1 MRVALG
7 IVVGAVIVLM
17 GLTSVVHGLGIMGSS
32 GMIGSSGMSDNF
44 YSANDGLN
52 DFKMK
57 MAQIISNAP
66 GINSSEVSTEAGQ
79 AKVGTIQNSMQNFM
93 QNSTNNSTRNSSRNS
108 SYDNSSLDN
117 RTSDIQQAGNST
129 LNTGSS
135 SGGSML
141 SQTSSTSP
149 SGLHFDNQASF
160 NGIWSL
166 QASKQGFGNSGIND
180 RMALSGDFD
189 VKKSISFKG

>member
-17 GLTSVVHGLGIMGSS
+17 GFTSVVHGLGM
-32 GMIGSSGMSDNF
+32 MGSSGMSDNF

-66 GINSSEVSTEAGQ
+66 VINSEVSTEAGQ
-79 AKVGTIQNSMQNFM
+79 PKLGSMQNSS
-93 QNSTNNSTRNSSRNS
+93 QNSSWNSSS
-108 SYDNSSLDN
+108 VNSSLDN
-117 RTSDIQQAGNST
+117 RTSDIQPAKNST
-129 LNTGSS
+129 LNTGSN

-141 SQTSSTSP
+141 SQTGSTSP

-166 QASKQGFGNSGIND
+166 QAGKQGFGNSGIND
-180 RMALSGDFD
+180 RMALSGDFN
-189 VKKSISFKG
+189 VKKTISFKG

>member
-1 MRVALG
+1 
-7 IVVGAVIVLM
+7 M
-17 GLTSVVHGLGIMGSS
+17 GT
-32 GMIGSSGMSDNF
+32 SGMSDNF

-66 GINSSEVSTEAGQ
+66 GINSEISTEAGQ
-79 AKVGTIQNSMQNFM
+79 PKLGSMQNSS
-93 QNSTNNSTRNSSRNS
+93 QNSSFV
-108 SYDNSSLDN
+108 NSSLDN
-117 RTSDIQQAGNST
+117 RTSDIQPAKNSS

-141 SQTSSTSP
+141 SETSSTSP

-166 QASKQGFGNSGIND
+166 QAGKQGFGNSGIND
-180 RMALSGDFD
+180 RMALSGDFN
-189 VKKSISFKG
+189 VKKTISFKG

>member
-17 GLTSVVHGLGIMGSS
+17 SFTSVVHGQ
-32 GMIGSSGMSDNF
+32 GMMGSSGMSDNF

-79 AKVGTIQNSMQNFM
+79 PKLGSMQNSS
-93 QNSTNNSTRNSSRNS
+93 QNSSWNSSS
-108 SYDNSSLDN
+108 VNSSLDN
-117 RTSDIQQAGNST
+117 RTSDIQPAKNSS

-141 SQTSSTSP
+141 SETSSTSP

-166 QASKQGFGNSGIND
+166 QAGKQGFGNSGIND
-180 RMALSGDFD
+180 RMALSGDFN

>member
-1 MRVALG
+1 MRVALW
-7 IVVGAVIVLM
+7 IVVGLVIVLM
-17 GLTSVVHGLGIMGSS
+17 EFTSAVYGLGMMASPGL
-32 GMIGSSGMSDNF
+32 SDNF

-66 GINSSEVSTEAGQ
+66 GVTSSEVSTEAGQ
-79 AKVGTIQNSMQNFM
+79 AKLESMQNSS
-93 QNSTNNSTRNSSRNS
+93 QNSSFV
-108 SYDNSSLDN
+108 NSSLDN
-117 RTSDIQQAGNST
+117 RTSDIQPAKNST
-129 LNTGSS
+129 LNTGSN

-141 SQTSSTSP
+141 SQTGSTSP

-166 QASKQGFGNSGIND
+166 QAGRQGFGNSGIND
-180 RMALSGDFD
+180 RMALSGDFN
-189 VKKSISFKG
+189 VQKSVSFKG

>member
-7 IVVGAVIVLM
+7 IVVGAIIVLM
-17 GLTSVVHGLGIMGSS
+17 GLTSVVHGLGM
-32 GMIGSSGMSDNF
+32 MGSSGMSDNF
-44 YSANDGLN
+44 NSANDGLN

-57 MAQIISNAP
+57 MAQIISNVP
-66 GINSSEVSTEAGQ
+66 GINSEVSIEAGQ
-79 AKVGTIQNSMQNFM
+79 AKLGSMQNSS
-93 QNSTNNSTRNSSRNS
+93 QNSSFVNST
-108 SYDNSSLDN
+108 LDN
-117 RTSDIQQAGNST
+117 RTSDIQPAKNST
-129 LNTGSS
+129 LNTGTS

-141 SQTSSTSP
+141 SETSSTSP

-166 QASKQGFGNSGIND
+166 QAGKQGFGNSGIND
-180 RMALSGDFD
+180 RMALSGDFN

>member
-17 GLTSVVHGLGIMGSS
+17 GLTSVVHGLGM
-32 GMIGSSGMSDNF
+32 MGSSGMSDNF

-66 GINSSEVSTEAGQ
+66 VINSEVSTEAGQ
-79 AKVGTIQNSMQNFM
+79 PKLGSMQNSS
-93 QNSTNNSTRNSSRNS
+93 QNSSFV
-108 SYDNSSLDN
+108 NSSLDN
-117 RTSDIQQAGNST
+117 RTSDIQPAKNST
-129 LNTGSS
+129 LNTGTS

-141 SQTSSTSP
+141 SETSSTSP

-166 QASKQGFGNSGIND
+166 QAGKQGFGNSGIND
-180 RMALSGDFD
+180 RMALSGDFN

>member
-17 GLTSVVHGLGIMGSS
+17 GLTSVVHGLGM
-32 GMIGSSGMSDNF
+32 MGSSGMSDNF

-66 GINSSEVSTEAGQ
+66 VINSEVSTEAEQPKLG
-79 AKVGTIQNSMQNFM
+79 SMQNSS
-93 QNSTNNSTRNSSRNS
+93 QNYSRNS
-108 SYDNSSLDN
+108 SQNSSFVNSSLDN
-117 RTSDIQQAGNST
+117 RTSDIQPAKNST
-129 LNTGSS
+129 LNTGTS

-141 SQTSSTSP
+141 SETSSTSP

-166 QASKQGFGNSGIND
+166 QAGKQGFGNSGIND
-180 RMALSGDFD
+180 RMALSGDFN